1 MAKVCFRGKDYE
13 YAEGTPFLEIAAD
26 FQKEFEHPIALA
38 LVDNKLTELF
48 KPLKRDCTL
57 DFETLSGH
65 SGHKAYKRSV
75 CLLLI
80 KSFYD
85 VAGRDKLEEIRVEFS
100 IGAGYYCTVKGNLT
114 VDEALLKKVKARM
127 DELSAAELPIG
138 KKRYNKDDAMRIFEE
153 NGMADKKRL
162 FRYRRSSYVNL
173 YSLEDFQDYYYGFM
187 LPNTGYIKYYE
198 LYPYE
203 GGLIVQMP
211 ERKRPLEVPEFT
223 DKPRLFAA
231 MRSAGK
237 WGEML
242 GCANV
247 GDLNNCISSGSF
259 QHLVLVQ
266 EALQESRLGEIADR
280 IRAKGSRFVMIAGPS
295 SSGKTTFSHRLSVQ
309 LSARGLNP
317 HPIALDNYFVDR
329 DKTPLDEEG
338 NKNYECLEALN
349 VERFNS
355 DMTGLLKGER
365 VRLPHYDFI
374 TGRSEDGPWME
385 LKEGDILVL
394 EGIHGLNDRLSHSL
408 PAESKYKIYLSA
420 LTTLNIDE
428 HNRIPT
434 TDGRLLRRMVRDYRT
449 RGASAERT
457 LSMWSSVR
465 RGEDENIFPFQEE
478 ADDIFNTALIYELS
492 VLKNYAEPLLF
503 DISKDSPCY
512 QEAVR
517 LLKFLQY
524 FLGVSSEGLPNNSL
538 IREFIGGSV
547 FDV

>member
-1 MAKVCFRGKDYE
+1 MPTVRFHGTDYE
-13 YAEGTPFLEIAAD
+13 YPEGTLFTRIAED

-38 LVDNKLTELF
+38 IVDQKLTELF

-57 DFETLSGH
+57 NFETLSGH

-80 KSFYD
+80 KSLYD
-85 VAGRDKLEEIRVEFS
+85 VAGREQLDEVRVEFS
-100 IGAGYYCTVKGNLT
+100 IGAGYFCSVKGPVT
-114 VDEALLKKVKARM
+114 VDEAFLKKVKARM
-127 DELSAAELPIG
+127 DELSAAELPI
-138 KKRYNKDDAMRIFEE
+138 KKTRYHKDDAMRIFDE
-153 NGMADKKRL
+153 NGLSDKKKL

-173 YSLEDFQDYYYGFM
+173 YSLEGFQDYYYGYM

-198 LYPYE
+198 LYPYG

-211 ERKRPLEVPEFT
+211 ERKNPLTVPAFEE
-223 DKPRLFAA
+223 KKRLFTA
-231 MRSAGK
+231 MRSSEK

-242 GCANV
+242 GCATV
-247 GDLNNCISSGSF
+247 GDLNDTISSGGF

-266 EALQESRLGEIADR
+266 EALQESRIGEIADR
-280 IRAKGSRFVMIAGPS
+280 ICGRHSRFVMIAGPS

-309 LSARGLNP
+309 LSARGLTP

-329 DKTPLDEEG
+329 DRTPLDEEG
-338 NKNYECLEALN
+338 NKNYECLEALD
-349 VERFNS
+349 VERFNE
-355 DMTGLLKGER
+355 DMTGLLRGEG
-365 VRLPHYDFI
+365 VRLPRYNFI
-374 TGRSEDGPWME
+374 TGKSEDGPWME
-385 LKEGDILVL
+385 MGEDDILVL
-394 EGIHGLNDRLSHSL
+394 EGIHGLNDALSHSL
-408 PAESKYKIYLSA
+408 PKESKYKIYLSA

-434 TDGRLLRRMVRDYRT
+434 TDGRLLRRLVRDHRT

-465 RGEDENIFPFQEE
+465 RGEDENIFPVQEG
-478 ADDIFNTALIYELS
+478 ADDIFNSALIYELS

-503 DISKDSPCY
+503 AIEQGDPCY